1 MFKVL
6 VPAVA
11 ALGLVAAAA
20 STQSADID
28 TTVSTVQ
35 PIASAPVAW
44 HLSHDGEVAKL
55 AYGASNSDLIA
66 LMVTCAAGSTDVAV
80 YGDMRPVAA
89 SDLRGS
95 GPIMPDP
102 LSGGL
107 ASETVMP
114 LANAGL
120 RDLAD
125 KGRMAV
131 KGGDQTFQLA
141 ATEQERRVVGRFLSY
156 CETGHA

>member
-11 ALGLVAAAA
+11 ALGLVAFAA

-28 TTVSTVQ
+28 TAVSTVE
-35 PIASAPVAW
+35 PVASAPVAW

-66 LMVTCAAGSTDVAV
+66 LMVTCAAGATDVAV
-80 YGDMRPVAA
+80 YGDMRPIAA
-89 SDLRGS
+89 NLIETS
-95 GPIMPDP
+95 GPAMPDP
-102 LSGGL
+102 LSGGA

-114 LANAGL
+114 LADAGL

-131 KGGDQTFQLA
+131 KGGEETFQLA
-141 ATEQERRVVGRFLSY
+141 ATQQERRVVGRFLSY
-156 CETGHA
+156 CETGRA